1 MKFTR
6 NRHPRQLT
14 GTENKSLF
22 YFLKGVQSQR
32 EENTRLAQ
40 RKLSKKDA
48 KHLELYLRFPC
59 HHGSSPHRM
68 PPELKVRKRVL
79 WHWYS
84 TSLET

>member
-22 YFLKGVQSQR
+22 YFLKGIQSQR
-32 EENTRLAQ
+32 EETTRLAQ

-48 KHLELYLRFPC
+48 SISSCILDFHVTMAGALTEC
-59 HHGSSPHRM
+59 HQR
-68 PPELKVRKRVL
+68 
-79 WHWYS
+79 
-84 TSLET
+84 

>member
-22 YFLKGVQSQR
+22 YFLKGIQSQR

-48 KHLELYLRFPC
+48 SISSCTLDFHVTMAGALTEC
-59 HHGSSPHRM
+59 HQS
-68 PPELKVRKRVL
+68 
-79 WHWYS
+79 
-84 TSLET
+84 